1 MTMNTPAPREGIH
14 SDWLS
19 PAHRTV
25 ESAPWRFVP
34 RVEAASRGL
43 TDKVA
48 GLVEH
53 VPVDPRP
60 YTDAAAR
67 ATPWA
72 LPPEPRDAHEASQQ
86 ISDYFDAVAAMV
98 RRLEAGHVSN

>member
-1 MTMNTPAPREGIH
+1 MKTPAPREPIH
-14 SDWLS
+14 SDWLH

-43 TDKVA
+43 TDKVT

-53 VPVDPRP
+53 VPSDPRT

-67 ATPWA
+67 AMPWA

-98 RRLEAGHVSN
+98 RHMEEQRVGK

>member
-1 MTMNTPAPREGIH
+1 MKTPAPREPIH
-14 SDWLS
+14 SDWLH

-34 RVEAASRGL
+34 HVDAATRGL
-43 TDKVA
+43 TDKVTR
-48 GLVEH
+48 LVEQ
-53 VPVDPRP
+53 VPSDPRP

-67 ATPWA
+67 AMPWA

-98 RRLEAGHVSN
+98 RHMEEQRVGK